1 MANRTLT
8 TAYLSRLSNAN
19 HDGVTQQISD
29 RLTSYMSVR
38 HASSM
43 AAPPTPWRLL
53 AAAVT
58 MAAATMVAAATMA
71 AMIIKQRESGWDPAT
86 FFINLEGTYA
96 LSTGSSMEVCYVF
109 AQRVQ

>member
-53 AAAVT
+53 AAA
-58 MAAATMVAAATMA
+58 ATMVAAATMA

-86 FFINLEGTYA
+86 FFINLEGTYD